1 MSAGPRFR
9 PGAAVTVAT
18 IAFCALTVSL
28 GVWQLRRAT
37 EKETLQA
44 ALDRAAAAPPVALP
58 PRPVAAD
65 GFAQRRVVARGEY
78 ADRYTILLDNRVH
91 RGRAGFHV
99 VSPLRIAG
107 GELYVLVD
115 RGWVAAGRA
124 RQDLPRVATPAGEQ
138 TVEGL
143 AVVPSARVYELSADT
158 VEGRVWQNLVLD
170 RYREWSKLELQPIV
184 IQQTNDAGD
193 GLVREWDRLDA
204 GADRHR
210 SYALQWFGFATLSVV
225 LYVVLNLKRRG

>member
-1 MSAGPRFR
+1 MSAGRRFR

-18 IAFCALTVSL
+18 VVFCTLTVSL

-37 EKETLQA
+37 EKEALQER
-44 ALDRAAAAPPVALP
+44 LDRAAAAPPVTLP
-58 PRPVAAD
+58 ARPVAAD
-65 GFAQRRVVARGEY
+65 GIALRRVVARGEY

-107 GELYVLVD
+107 GEIYVLVD
-115 RGWVAAGRA
+115 RGWVAAGRT
-124 RQDLPRVATPAGEQ
+124 REDLPRVATPAGEQ
-138 TVEGL
+138 TIEGL

-158 VEGRVWQNLVLD
+158 VDGRVWQNLVLD
-170 RYREWSKLELQPIV
+170 RYRAWSKLELQPIV

-210 SYALQWFGFATLSVV
+210 SYALQWFGFATLAVV

>member
-1 MSAGPRFR
+1 MSAGRRFR

-37 EKETLQA
+37 EKEALQER
-44 ALDRAAAAPPVALP
+44 LDRAAAAPPVALP
-58 PRPVAAD
+58 ARPVAAE
-65 GFAQRRVVARGEY
+65 AIALRRVVARGEY

-107 GELYVLVD
+107 GAIYVLVD
-115 RGWVAAGRA
+115 RGWVAAGRT
-124 RQDLPRVATPAGEQ
+124 REDLPSVATPAGEQ

-170 RYREWSKLELQPIV
+170 RYRGWSKLELQPIV

-210 SYALQWFGFATLSVV
+210 SYALQWFGFATLAVV

>member
-1 MSAGPRFR
+1 MSAGRRFR

-37 EKETLQA
+37 EKEALQER
-44 ALDRAAAAPPVALP
+44 LDRAAAAPPVALP
-58 PRPVAAD
+58 ARPVAAE
-65 GFAQRRVVARGEY
+65 AIALRRVVARGEY

-107 GELYVLVD
+107 GAIYVLVD
-115 RGWVAAGRA
+115 RGWVAAGRT
-124 RQDLPRVATPAGEQ
+124 REDLPRVATPAGEQ

-170 RYREWSKLELQPIV
+170 RYRGWSKLELQPIV
-184 IQQTNDAGD
+184 IQQTN
-193 GLVREWDRLDA
+193 DA

-210 SYALQWFGFATLSVV
+210 SYALQWFGFATLAVV